1 MNIGSSA
8 QQQVG
13 RGLVLQSLRLEKKLQ
28 VMQIGLGIS
37 CLCIMS
43 VRELLMLMMLVILP
57 EFSAAVGISL
67 TERTQLNNAGEREA
81 LGAA

>member
-43 VRELLMLMMLVILP
+43 IRELLMLMMLVILP

>member
-1 MNIGSSA
+1 MNIGSST

>member
-37 CLCIMS
+37 CFCIMS
-43 VRELLMLMMLVILP
+43 IRELLMLMMLVILP

>member
-1 MNIGSSA
+1 MNIGSST

-37 CLCIMS
+37 CFCIMS
-43 VRELLMLMMLVILP
+43 IRELLMLMMLVILP

>member
-1 MNIGSSA
+1 
-8 QQQVG
+8 
-13 RGLVLQSLRLEKKLQ
+13 
-28 VMQIGLGIS
+28 MQIGQGIS

-43 VRELLMLMMLVILP
+43 VRELLMLMVLVILP

>member
-1 MNIGSSA
+1 MNIGGSA

-37 CLCIMS
+37 CFCIMS
-43 VRELLMLMMLVILP
+43 IRELLMLMMLVILP